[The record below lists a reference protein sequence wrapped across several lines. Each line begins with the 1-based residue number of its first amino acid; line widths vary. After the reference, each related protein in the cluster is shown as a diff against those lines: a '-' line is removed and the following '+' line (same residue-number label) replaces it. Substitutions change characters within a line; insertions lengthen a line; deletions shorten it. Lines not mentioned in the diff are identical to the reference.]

1 VSATVSQDASRIG
14 KLILV
19 PAVITLAV
27 TLLRLIGE
35 LQGWSPALFNR
46 GDKAWSPGLVGIV
59 WLAPVFGAWLGWKLT
74 RAGSGPGSLG
84 RAFGLTLASM
94 AVLPLF
100 SFLAPKAGILPER
113 LWRPNVPLTESF
125 TILSVFVP
133 FSIVGVAIGI
143 LAWPALGRTLLA
155 YSLAA
160 RIPVALLMLVAMLG
174 NWGTHYDA
182 RPSYPPPDEHARVVG
197 RDRSGA
203 AVLLLDLVHDRAR
216 CAVRNRRSSDRAA
229 AGNGNRLDG
238 RRRRARGDVEVEGSS
253 MGRVTLESALGRR
266 PLWQRS
272 SLPNTRSAP

>member
-1 VSATVSQDASRIG
+1 MSASRIG

-27 TLLRLIGE
+27 TLLRLVGE

-46 GDKAWSPGLVGIV
+46 GDRAWSPSLVGIV
-59 WLAPVFGAWLGWKLT
+59 WLVPVFGAWFGWKLT
-74 RAGSGPGSLG
+74 RAGSGPRSLG
-84 RAFGLTLASM
+84 RAFGLTLASL

-100 SFLAPKAGILPER
+100 SFLAPKAGILTER

-133 FSIVGVAIGI
+133 FSIVGVAIAI

-155 YSLAA
+155 YGLAA

-182 RPSYPPPDEHARVVG
+182 HPSYPPQMSPLGWWFAIGLVPQLFFWLWFTIVF
-197 RDRSGA
+197 GA
-203 AVLLLDLVHDRAR
+203 LFGIV
-216 CAVRNRRSSDRAA
+216 AA
-229 AGNGNRLDG
+229 AIA
-238 RRRRARGDVEVEGSS
+238 RRRGTAAG
-253 MGRVTLESALGRR
+253 
-266 PLWQRS
+266 
-272 SLPNTRSAP
+272 